1 MLAPAKTL
9 QEMSRIVFNDY
20 VDATLAALFVA
31 VVLAS
36 VTYGVINILKA
47 LGSSRSTAVEIGLA
61 SAAMRG
67 GNV

>member
-1 MLAPAKTL
+1 MATEGAVRQAFAL
-9 QEMSRIVFNDY
+9 SDSGF
-20 VDATLAALFVA
+20 VDATLAALFVV

-61 SAAMRG
+61 GAAVGG